1 MNDRDDRLKQA
12 IRQAPHPGLRP
23 DFMDQTI
30 ARITNGKHTDQQET
44 LTVQGSALLFGMLGS
59 ATRRRWMIITAL
71 VIAAA
76 LSVQAIQ
83 TMNAED
89 ELLELDTLSMSSLLA
104 L

>member
-12 IRQAPHPGLRP
+12 ICQAPHPGLRS
-23 DFMDQTI
+23 DFTDQTI
-30 ARITNGKHTDQQET
+30 ARIANGKHTDQRET
-44 LTVQGSALLFGMLGS
+44 LAVQGDALLFGLFGS
-59 ATRRRWMIITAL
+59 TTRRRWMIIAAL
-71 VIAAA
+71 AIAAA